1 MDTTAS
7 KGLGQN
13 LLDKEIISEY
23 RSNGTILFMK
33 FNEDIRQ
40 SGMSQRD
47 MLRVS
52 APLIA
57 DDEYFETIYKK
68 IIGMAK

>member
-1 MDTTAS
+1 
-7 KGLGQN
+7 
-13 LLDKEIISEY
+13 
-23 RSNGTILFMK
+23 
-33 FNEDIRQ
+33 
-40 SGMSQRD
+40 